1 MMLSELPSIYI
12 KRDAQMLP
20 EAEQEN
26 WSQPVMYRLLEDRLI
41 VAIVSLVILILCAV
55 FMFGAITE
63 LHAGIIRWLATLVV
77 IFFAVT
83 INVVMAI
90 YGPTKALN
98 ERRGYSFLSLL
109 LQSKV

>member
-12 KRDAQMLP
+12 KRDTQMMP
-20 EAEQEN
+20 EAKQEN
-26 WSQPVMYRLLEDRLI
+26 WSQPVYVPTSRDRLI

-63 LHAGIIRWLATLVV
+63 LHAGIIGWLATLVV
-77 IFFAVT
+77 IFFAVLT

-90 YGPTKALN
+90 CGSQLKHFN
-98 ERRGYSFLSLL
+98 ERPRL
-109 LQSKV
+109 